1 MEAALRFTYH
11 KGIADWIGVIELPY
25 QASMATN
32 TSAAGFGFWTITS
45 LVLLR
50 LAIGW
55 HFYSEGVEKL
65 EPGFTSAG
73 LLRDAKGPLAPTFQ
87 SFAPPAPGYAE
98 HFAQPQAAGLS
109 SDQQTEQ
116 AEWQQ
121 AYNKRLAEY
130 KAAKETP
137 LAEFPPHA
145 PYTEWASVIAEEWEA
160 KRDQAIKLGAKT
172 EDAEQAYRE
181 TRQRLAD
188 YFAGE
193 ADAIEE
199 WRHELWRLE
208 QMKAK
213 PGAESLAFQQER
225 IAGKRGETGRK
236 GLSWA
241 YAVDGFEEQYVADLA
256 GLATKDDSIA
266 AVVAELRTRSPLDW
280 INPTVTCV
288 VLGVGVCLML
298 GLATR
303 VAAVAGAGFL
313 LSVMAS
319 QPPWV
324 ADANTQYFGYQI
336 AEFAALLVLAATA
349 AGRWYGID
357 SVLRRCCSIAC

>member
-1 MEAALRFTYH
+1 
-11 KGIADWIGVIELPY
+11 
-25 QASMATN
+25 MATN
-32 TSAAGFGFWTITS
+32 SSAANYGFWTVTA

-65 EPGFTSAG
+65 EPGFSSAG
-73 LLRDAKGPLAPTFQ
+73 LLRDAKGPLAPLFQ
-87 SFAPPAPGYAE
+87 SFAPPADGYAE
-98 HFAQPQAAGLS
+98 HFAQPLAAGLT
-109 SDQQTEQ
+109 SDQQVEQ

-121 AYNKRLAEY
+121 AYNKRLGEY

-145 PYTEWASVIAEEWEA
+145 PYTEWAEVLVANWEA
-160 KRDQAIKLGAKT
+160 KRDKAIGLGGKT
-172 EDAEQAYRE
+172 EAAEEAYRQA
-181 TRQRLAD
+181 RGGLAR
-188 YFAGE
+188 YFEDQA
-193 ADAIEE
+193 ADVEE

-225 IAGKRGETGRK
+225 IDDKSGETGRT
-236 GLSWA
+236 GLGWA
-241 YAVDGFEEQYVADLA
+241 YAVSGLEDLYVAELA
-256 GLATKDDSIA
+256 KLASDGESSA
-266 AVVAELRTRSPLDW
+266 AAAAELRTPSPLDW
-280 INPTVTCV
+280 INPTVACV

-303 VAAVAGAGFL
+303 LAAVVGAGFL

-324 ADANTQYFGYQI
+324 ADANTMYFGYQI
-336 AEFAALLVLAATA
+336 AECAALLVLSATG